1 MKTKNK
7 TPITKSIALVL
18 CIVTITLSQNIYS
31 SYKDLYFKEDSFKNP
46 IIYTAVAKTS
56 LNDLNISISDSALPL
71 TDIFLIKNNKDY
83 KQKKIFINIIIL
95 FLSFIS
101 LASLHNFFLKIEN
114 ARGYTSINIG
124 NKVKGKKTNINLT
137 SSLVSEEGVK

>member
-31 SYKDLYFKEDSFKNP
+31 SYKDLYFKEDSFKDP

-56 LNDLNISISDSALPL
+56 LNDLNISISDNALPI
-71 TDIFLIKNNKDY
+71 TDISAITNNKDY

-114 ARGYTSINIG
+114 ARGHSYINLR
-124 NKVKGKKTNINLT
+124 NKVKNKKTNINLT
-137 SSLVSEEGVK
+137 SSIAHEEGVK